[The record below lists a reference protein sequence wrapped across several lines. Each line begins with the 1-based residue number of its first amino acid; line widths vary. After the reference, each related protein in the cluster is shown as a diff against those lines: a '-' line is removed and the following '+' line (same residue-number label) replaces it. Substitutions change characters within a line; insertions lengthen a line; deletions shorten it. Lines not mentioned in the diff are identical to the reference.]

1 MKILIYTESFF
12 PDMGGLERNTY
23 TLATTLA
30 KLGHE
35 TTVLTKTLKSDGII
49 YPFEVVRSHQ
59 YKAFFNAIKQTD
71 LVFINGGIS
80 LKICGISLLLHKK
93 YAIIYAN
100 SNLYIRENDRLGT
113 KMRQFLAEKAAL
125 NIALS
130 DYAKNRLKALLRN
143 QKVEK
148 LLNPIDGKLEQIAAN
163 KLQNK
168 PNKIYDILFA
178 GRIIEGKG
186 IFILIDALAAIKPI
200 FKNLKI
206 AFAGEGEHTAKL
218 IEYAKEK
225 DISIAYLGR
234 LDNDDLIDTYLQSK
248 VLIVP
253 SSTHTEGNPL
263 VIAEA
268 ISLGVPVIA
277 SNQDAMIEAVGEA
290 GYIFKSGE
298 SDDLAE
304 KISLLFNELNLL
316 EKTNNTTVRKQEFSY
331 AQYTF
336 CLNNIVTDLSSFQK
350 LANLEILT

>member
-23 TLATTLA
+23 TIATTLA
-30 KLGHE
+30 ASGHAV
-35 TTVLTKTLKSDGII
+35 TVLTGTLKTEETR
-49 YPFEVVRSHQ
+49 YPFDVVRSRK
-59 YKAFFNAIKQTD
+59 YAVFFAEIRQTD
-71 LVFINGGIS
+71 LIFINGGIS
-80 LKICGISLLLHKK
+80 MKICVLALLLRKK
-93 YAIIYAN
+93 YMILYAN
-100 SNLYIRENDRLGT
+100 SNLYLRESDRFGTQIR
-113 KMRQFLAEKAAL
+113 KFLAEKAAL

-130 DYAKNRLKALLRN
+130 DYAKNRLKALLNN

-178 GRIIEGKG
+178 GRMIEGKG
-186 IFILIDALAAIKPI
+186 IFILIDALASIKSTL
-200 FKNLKI
+200 KDLKI
-206 AFAGEGEHTAKL
+206 AFAGEGEHTEKL
-218 IEYAKEK
+218 IAYAKEK
-225 DISIAYLGR
+225 NINSAYLGR
-234 LDNDDLIDTYLQSK
+234 LDNAELIDAYLQSR

-253 SSTHTEGNPL
+253 SSTHIEGNPL

-277 SNQDAMIEAVGEA
+277 SNQDAMIEAVGDA

-298 SDDLAE
+298 SNDLAD
-304 KISLLFNELNLL
+304 KIKLLFNGQNLL
-316 EKTNNTTVRKQEFSY
+316 EKTNNTTIRKQEFSY

-336 CLNNIVTDLSSFQK
+336 SLNKIVQNF
-350 LANLEILT
+350 